1 MIWLTIFVM
10 TAIIFTS
17 RYVFLEPRL
26 PIRLSARARSLLS
39 FSGPAVMTALWAPIV
54 FIQDGEL
61 ALSTD
66 NPYLLSALVA
76 GSLAWFTRNVLLTVI
91 ISFVVFF
98 VLRQWM

>member
-54 FIQDGEL
+54 FIQTESWL
-61 ALSTD
+61 CQQTTRICCQRLS
-66 NPYLLSALVA
+66 PVRSHGLPAM
-76 GSLAWFTRNVLLTVI
+76 
-91 ISFVVFF
+91 SF
-98 VLRQWM
+98 